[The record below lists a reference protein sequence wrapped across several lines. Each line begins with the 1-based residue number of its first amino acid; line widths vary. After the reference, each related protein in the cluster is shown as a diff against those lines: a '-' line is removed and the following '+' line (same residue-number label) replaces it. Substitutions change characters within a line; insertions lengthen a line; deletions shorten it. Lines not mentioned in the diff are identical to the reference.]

1 MYKEFYVGQALAKSP
16 LIYAIT
22 HQLIIIPLCLFVFSA
37 FGLEAITSEVMGF
50 CLLVLS
56 SFFTFEV
63 GRKMDPA
70 SDPIL
75 GTYLVHYG
83 KVKTNILIT
92 VLAGIGVYGTVLL
105 GKLWWWGMAPFL
117 LTVITQA
124 RIWFQTER
132 FKDLEGM
139 IALNLIFNMWL
150 MAICEL
156 GVR

>member
-1 MYKEFYVGQALAKSP
+1 
-16 LIYAIT
+16 
-22 HQLIIIPLCLFVFSA
+22 
-37 FGLEAITSEVMGF
+37 
-50 CLLVLS
+50 
-56 SFFTFEV
+56 
-63 GRKMDPA
+63 MDPS

-92 VLAGIGVYGTVLL
+92 VLAGIGLYGTLML
-105 GKLWWWGMAPFL
+105 GKIYWWGMAPFL

-124 RIWFQTER
+124 RIWFQTDR

-150 MAICEL
+150 MAIASW
-156 GVR
+156 V